1 MGSTLGLL
9 TLGRTRLG
17 SNAGKWMAGVIGAW
31 LATTHAAQCSC
42 INPLPS
48 GADESVDDEEQMLP
62 STDDGTWACSQWCVL
77 MPLAASCMQIAK
89 MPRHAVSVPWR
100 RNL

>member
-48 GADESVDDEEQMLP
+48 GADESVDDEEQMRCYWREW
-62 STDDGTWACSQWCVL
+62 DRR
-77 MPLAASCMQIAK
+77 MAAVEA
-89 MPRHAVSVPWR
+89 
-100 RNL
+100 